1 MSVKSSGS
9 DGAPDKGQAV
19 RSGYLRKFKTM
30 KKKWFVL
37 RAESAD
43 RPARLEYYDS
53 EKKYNCGADA
63 KRSIP
68 LKTCFNIN
76 KRKDVKH
83 KHVLAL
89 YTKDECFSIQL
100 DSEDELD
107 GWLKALLTLQHGDD
121 AADGETPKPTY
132 EHIWQVQI
140 MNRGIGTSS
149 LTGSYRFCLTGKKL
163 KLIKKDSETCI
174 DLVLSNIRSCG
185 YLKEYFYLEVGRS
198 STLGPGE
205 LWMNTGDENI
215 AQNIHSTVY
224 HAMSTNTSNN
234 ELGPKSRNRSSSA
247 TEASKPNSA
256 QRKPNHI
263 GVPKTHILQQVSGVA
278 SIYHHLI
285 QRGTAK
291 ASERRHSISAGGLNW
306 SGTIC
311 HQRTQSLPLAHPTT
325 TTTAPTFTDQ
335 NTTTTSSHP
344 LRVNKRPSSKCAS
357 GGGRERCDSMPT
369 RPRTTSEGN
378 HVGIWAKTLSITSSY
393 RSAHNRDIS
402 HSPPSGIAT
411 SPPSVGYSESSGS
424 SYSLA
429 DEPEEGDIIGRY
441 SHPLTPEEAIAEE
454 DSPDSPCMNTN
465 YVPMAPPS
473 SDDGYV
479 DMSPG
484 GGRTT
489 ASPTHSMNSIT
500 SGTPSTDIRF
510 SEYPLEKVASYLTSD
525 DDDTRPTRAYSVGS
539 KPDSYKNKKHLE
551 HVGTPDNS
559 RVRAFSV
566 GSKTKKGP
574 SRVLP
579 HHAHTG
585 AKSSSAPMLM
595 QRMHSS
601 HGSIGPMDDL
611 MEMDF
616 SNSTSGHNSVS
627 DYMDMKPG
635 STTPSGYVEMKPGSI
650 EKSSVATE
658 APYMDMSGSSPA
670 RSNAND
676 VTFVDMSRLV
686 DNSDYMDMQ
695 PKRTSQPPTWQQN
708 TSHNEPFDLNNYS
721 VRQVDRHGSFSSQL
735 SASPNKYHS
744 ISPKYTEGWVNS
756 HYHTPTTPE
765 GYVEMTPGQTN
776 RHQRQS
782 SLDSTHIQVYD
793 DYTNM
798 TLGNSKLKN
807 KPVKK
812 EMKSQPIMIQGGNN
826 GKIASSPASIS
837 PLQVGRKYSTGTPPS
852 FHLPLQAQYSSSL
865 PRPRSRKNSRRD
877 SKDSSSSSVTTP
889 SSSSTIF
896 SMSLNSPSSPAKPAQ
911 TIKVPASVMNV
922 KYKATNMSK
931 ANSED
936 YTMMDYEKAARKPD
950 ASEYV
955 NYNPAPAYH
964 HQLPF
969 RSTRNI
975 TRRNDEEGD
984 YALMKPGE
992 IEVKKDLPNVGF
1004 QPINDEKYRTS
1015 PRPGDTVPDIANRG
1029 DNHQDTARLKSIKE
1043 QKPETRPASVGSDG
1057 NNKPSRP
1064 SSTSSELCSSTSTLT
1079 GSRPESVNSDR
1090 IPQENTRPA
1099 SVTCDLQLHY
1109 ASLDLAPTD
1118 ETGNKSPRSSKST
1131 TQQEGGSAEP
1141 AFTYAEIDFVKS
1153 EGLKH
1158 NSLPNNAKVKH

>member
-1 MSVKSSGS
+1 
-9 DGAPDKGQAV
+9 
-19 RSGYLRKFKTM
+19 
-30 KKKWFVL
+30 
-37 RAESAD
+37 
-43 RPARLEYYDS
+43 
-53 EKKYNCGADA
+53 
-63 KRSIP
+63 
-68 LKTCFNIN
+68 
-76 KRKDVKH
+76 
-83 KHVLAL
+83 
-89 YTKDECFSIQL
+89 
-100 DSEDELD
+100 
-107 GWLKALLTLQHGDD
+107 
-121 AADGETPKPTY
+121 
-132 EHIWQVQI
+132 
-140 MNRGIGTSS
+140 
-149 LTGSYRFCLTGKKL
+149 
-163 KLIKKDSETCI
+163 
-174 DLVLSNIRSCG
+174 
-185 YLKEYFYLEVGRS
+185 
-198 STLGPGE
+198 
-205 LWMNTGDENI
+205 
-215 AQNIHSTVY
+215 
-224 HAMSTNTSNN
+224 
-234 ELGPKSRNRSSSA
+234 
-247 TEASKPNSA
+247 
-256 QRKPNHI
+256 
-263 GVPKTHILQQVSGVA
+263 
-278 SIYHHLI
+278 
-285 QRGTAK
+285 
-291 ASERRHSISAGGLNW
+291 
-306 SGTIC
+306 
-311 HQRTQSLPLAHPTT
+311 
-325 TTTAPTFTDQ
+325 
-335 NTTTTSSHP
+335 
-344 LRVNKRPSSKCAS
+344 
-357 GGGRERCDSMPT
+357 MPT

-650 EKSSVATE
+650 EKSSVATD

-798 TLGNSKLKN
+798 SLGNSKLKN

-852 FHLPLQAQYSSSL
+852 FHLPLQSQYSSSL